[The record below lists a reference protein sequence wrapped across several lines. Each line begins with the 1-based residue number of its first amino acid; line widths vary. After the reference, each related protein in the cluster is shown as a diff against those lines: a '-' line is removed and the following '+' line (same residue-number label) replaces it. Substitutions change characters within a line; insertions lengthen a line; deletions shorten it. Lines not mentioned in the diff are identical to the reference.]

1 MNDDTKKDPGI
12 HAGHEVGTAAVTFEE
27 NCDDA
32 LEHYEKLADRHRM
45 WLSLIPKAIT
55 FYKRHGP
62 RVPVT
67 KSRDRD
73 KSSAIKS
80 SKLIKAETR
89 MLALDRNDPWEK
101 YMELLEAHIAA
112 ITHTFYIYGTAV
124 GKRMKPDLPSSVRRG
139 KPIKDDGTIGR
150 WPGKVIK
157 ATGGQCYYTGTTAC
171 VIEDVN
177 GNVFVGDAECSKSEV
192 SFRKKTGKHVSR
204 FRALQAMDITYRHFG
219 GPVKLTQACSLPNTL
234 NHINHIAIQGW
245 GAPDISGIKLAP
257 KYPG

>member
-1 MNDDTKKDPGI
+1 MDDDAKKDPGI

-32 LEHYEKLADRHRM
+32 LKHYEELASKHHM
-45 WLSLIPKAIT
+45 WFNLVPKAIM
-55 FYKRHGP
+55 FYKQHGP
-62 RVPVT
+62 RVPVI
-67 KSRDRD
+67 KIRDRG
-73 KSSAIKS
+73 KSSTIKS
-80 SKLIKAETR
+80 SKLIKAEMR
-89 MLALDRNDPWEK
+89 MLELALDRNDPWEK

-124 GKRMKPDLPSSVRRG
+124 GKRMK
-139 KPIKDDGTIGR
+139 DDGAIGR

-157 ATGGQCYYTGTTAC
+157 TTGGQRYYTGTTTC

-177 GNVFVGDAECSKSEV
+177 GNAFIGGAECSKSEV

-219 GPVKLTQACSLPNTL
+219 GPVKLTQACSLPSTL
-234 NHINHIAIQGW
+234 NHIVLKGW
-245 GAPDISGIKLAP
+245 DAPDILGIKLAP